1 MMKQAPS
8 AKHGKHDKKNHRK
21 HATNDKDFKLFNMIN
36 QTPEMAARTA
46 ANVGYRQMFLNQQ
59 HAINA
64 RAEAS
69 RLTSYLTDTRMARRD
84 DRYKDY
90 VERKNEGYK
99 QRLASIIAPMV
110 TRKEEPK
117 PIIGGEGTYRD

>member
-8 AKHGKHDKKNHRK
+8 AKHGKHYKKHMRK

-64 RAEAS
+64 KAEVS
-69 RLTSYLTDTRMARRD
+69 RLSGYLMDTRNARRD
-84 DRYKDY
+84 DRYKNY
-90 VERKNEGYK
+90 SERKNEGYAK
-99 QRLASIIAPMV
+99 QLAGILGPMV
-110 TRKEEPK
+110 SKESK
-117 PIIGGEGTYRD
+117 PIIGAEGTYKD